1 MTDKARPGGISS
13 IGTAAIARVG
23 YGAMQ
28 LFETSGEDA
37 AAVLRRAVEL
47 GVNHIDTASFYGPGE
62 VNRRIRAALAPYP
75 EDLVIVSKVGARFT
89 GEEPIPLAPAQRP
102 AELRAAV
109 EDDLRQL
116 GLDRIPVV
124 NLRRLDLG
132 PGLQAEDDQIVDV
145 DDQLAEMIALRDEG
159 KIGAIGISAV
169 PLDVLRRA
177 LPAGIVCVQNAYS
190 LIDRTQEEMLD
201 FCVAEDIAWVPYFPL
216 GSAFPGFPKV
226 ADNPVVVD
234 IAGELGATPAQVGLA
249 WVLAHAPNTLLIPGT
264 RSIAHLE
271 ENMGAGYVPLGADA
285 LARLDGVTAPGDGP
299 QLHGLASFQEP
310 FSRGADRLTTVADM
324 ADAGDVTP
332 PWWLKPANKVFILM
346 TRLGLSFGGE
356 SPVVLTVPGRKSGT
370 PRSTPVTPMT
380 VDGNQYV
387 VAGFPGADWVRNVR
401 AAGEVAVA
409 RGRKR
414 ERVRMVELSAD
425 DARPFLRVFPTE
437 VPTGVGFIKRAGL
450 VTEGRPDEF
459 EALAGRCAV
468 FRLDPV

>member
-1 MTDKARPGGISS
+1 MTDKPHPGGVGS
-13 IGTAAIARVG
+13 IGTATVARVG

-28 LFETSGEDA
+28 LFEDVTPADA
-37 AAVLRRAVEL
+37 TAVLRRAVEL

-75 EDLVIVSKVGARFT
+75 DDLVIVSKVGARYT
-89 GEEPIPLAPAQRP
+89 GDDPIPLAPAQRP

-116 GLDRIPVV
+116 GLDCVPVV

-132 PGLQAEDDQIVDV
+132 PGLAAEGDQIVDV

-190 LIDRTQEEMLD
+190 LIDRTQEATLET
-201 FCVAEDIAWVPYFPL
+201 CVAEDIAWVPYFPL

-226 ADNPVVVD
+226 ADNPVVLD
-234 IAGELGATPAQVGLA
+234 IAGELGATPSQVGLA

-271 ENMGAGYVPLGADA
+271 ENLGAGSVALAADA

-299 QLHGLASFQEP
+299 QLHGVEP
-310 FSRGADRLTTVADM
+310 FREASRR
-324 ADAGDVTP
+324 
-332 PWWLKPANKVFILM
+332 
-346 TRLGLSFGGE
+346 
-356 SPVVLTVPGRKSGT
+356 
-370 PRSTPVTPMT
+370 
-380 VDGNQYV
+380 
-387 VAGFPGADWVRNVR
+387 
-401 AAGEVAVA
+401 
-409 RGRKR
+409 
-414 ERVRMVELSAD
+414 
-425 DARPFLRVFPTE
+425 
-437 VPTGVGFIKRAGL
+437 
-450 VTEGRPDEF
+450 
-459 EALAGRCAV
+459 
-468 FRLDPV
+468 